1 MLIVEIYS
9 RKFDRNGNRYHLARV
24 TNKSTGKKILIEI
37 VHPSNL
43 RESLQDLFGDW
54 DNSDKN
60 SHVIEHSSVPIRDFN
75 ALRKNAVDAGMTGR
89 ELAQTIHSELSPIAG
104 IVD

>member
-24 TNKSTGKKILIEI
+24 TNKANGKKILIEI

-43 RESLQDLFGDW
+43 RMSLEDLFGSW
-54 DNSDKN
+54 DNADMH
-60 SHVIEHSSVPIRDFN
+60 SHVIDHFAVPIREFA
-75 ALRKNAVDAGMTGR
+75 ALKKNAVDAGRTGR
-89 ELAQTIHSELSPIAG
+89 ELAQTIHSELSPIVG
-104 IVD
+104 IVE

>member
-9 RKFDRNGNRYHLARV
+9 RKFDKNGNRYHLARV

-43 RESLQDLFGDW
+43 RESLQELFGTW
-54 DNSDKN
+54 DNSDMH
-60 SHVIEHSSVPIRDFN
+60 SHVIEYSAVPIREFA
-75 ALRKNAVDAGMTGR
+75 ALRKNAVDAGSTGR
-89 ELAQTIHSELSPIAG
+89 ELAQTIHSELSPIVG